1 MNGDGQLSSS
11 GQNGQTPAYGAQ
23 DNFASPA
30 SFPQQQAQPQM
41 SPVQPANIFPSQNEN
56 FLAQQTYQQ
65 YSDIPVSPQPQ
76 QPPQPQVQ
84 PQQNFAQPTTYS
96 SSNYSAAPASQDEYL
111 RAQQQTAQAQTRP
124 LNYGDLIADANPA
137 KKHGDLLP
145 FLPNKIL
152 FPLVG
157 FVVGMIILAIVIT
170 ANRAKPTVANDIS
183 ANDQLLALGTLLAY
197 GQNGISNSD
206 SLRVS
211 SEANLILPSMQNN
224 LSAKFGSIAKPNN
237 GAKISDSLKEK
248 LDKAKSISNLEAVYH
263 DELRDM
269 LKSTAASLDDL
280 SRKSASAEE
289 QNLAEK
295 AAKNFSELYN
305 RINSTTEPTD

>member
-23 DNFASPA
+23 DNFANPA
-30 SFPQQQAQPQM
+30 SFPTQQAQPQM

-56 FLAQQTYQQ
+56 FPAQQTYQQ
-65 YSDIPVSPQPQ
+65 YSDIPFSPQLQ
-76 QPPQPQVQ
+76 QP

-237 GAKISDSLKEK
+237 GAKISDDLKEK
-248 LDKAKSISNLEAVYH
+248 LDKAKSISNLESVYH

>member
-56 FLAQQTYQQ
+56 FPAQQTYQQ
-65 YSDIPVSPQPQ
+65 YSDIPFSPQLQ
-76 QPPQPQVQ
+76 QP

-111 RAQQQTAQAQTRP
+111 RAQQQTAQAQTHP
-124 LNYGDLIADANPA
+124 LNYGDLITDANQA

-170 ANRAKPTVANDIS
+170 ANRAKPTVANDMS

-295 AAKNFSELYN
+295 AAKNFSELYD